1 MDKEKELDEE
11 KELAEEK
18 ENADTNAD
26 TNADNPDNI
35 ENTSIDTDN
44 DQVEGNVVSGKIE
57 PVSIENEMQTSYLDY
72 SMSVIIGRAIP
83 DIRDGL
89 KPVHRRT
96 LFSMHQT
103 GTHYNQP
110 YKKSARI
117 VGDVIGKYHPH
128 GDSAVYDTLVR
139 MAQDFSLRYP
149 LVDGQGNFGSIDG
162 DPPAAMR
169 YTEVRLAKISNQLL
183 TDIEKNT
190 VDFQPNY
197 DGSLSEPVIF
207 PSLLPM
213 LLLNGSSG
221 IAVGMAT
228 SVPPHNLKELIA
240 AFIYFVDNRE
250 ASISEL
256 VDILKGPDFP
266 TGGYIYGKDSLRRAY
281 ETGRGTIL
289 VRSKYHVETDKKG
302 KEKIVITEIPYQVN
316 KSKILETIA
325 HYVRLKKMPGISD
338 LRDESDREGMR
349 IVIELKRD
357 EIPEVV
363 VNSLFKFTQLQT
375 TFSINLLAIANN
387 QPKQFNLKEYFN
399 HFLGHRKEII
409 RRRSL
414 FDLDKAEKRAHII
427 EGLKI
432 ALQHLD
438 LVIKIIRSSA
448 NRAEAKTN
456 LMAQLPLTAIQTDAI
471 LDMQLYRLTGL
482 EIDKLQAE
490 YEELLML
497 INYLKELLASERM
510 ILGVI
515 KEELQNVSQQFGDV
529 RRTTIIED
537 ELHDIDKEDL
547 IKDEDFII
555 LFTQKGYINRTTLS
569 TYKTQNRGTTGRK
582 GLSLKDEDLISRV
595 FVASAHDYILVFTEK
610 GRMFWKKVYDIP
622 EGEAGS
628 RGKPINRLI
637 GITEDEKICSI
648 INVKEFSA
656 DKYIMLF
663 SRQGYVKKTSLS
675 EFSRPRTNG
684 IIAADVR
691 DGDLLFEAQITDG
704 ENEIIMGT
712 SLGKAIKFN
721 ERDVRE
727 IGRTGRG
734 VIGIRL
740 DKGDFV
746 VGADIITKD
755 SKCILT
761 VTENGIGKKSELSL
775 YRLQGRGGKGLINIK
790 INERLGKVIG
800 LVTLDDDSEII
811 LSSQQ
816 GKLIKQSSSKLRAQ
830 GRATQGV
837 KIINLKEDDKLV
849 SLEKVRAQNG
859 NEDPQNG
866 NGESQIQNGES
877 QDGNDDP
884 QNENEDLQDEN
895 DDPSFDIDET
905 MTEEEEQ

>member
-1 MDKEKELDEE
+1 MEEEKEEEE
-11 KELAEEK
+11 KELADEK
-18 ENADTNAD
+18 ENTEHTEHAKNTGNSSNDS
-26 TNADNPDNI
+26 DNNGQTEDVGA
-35 ENTSIDTDN
+35 
-44 DQVEGNVVSGKIE
+44 VEFPGKIE

-103 GTHYNQP
+103 GTHFNQP

-228 SVPPHNLKELIA
+228 SIPPHNIKELIA
-240 AFIYFVDNRE
+240 AFIYFVDNRN

-281 ETGRGTIL
+281 ETGRGSIL
-289 VRSKYHVETDKKG
+289 VRSKYHIETDKKG
-302 KEKIVITEIPYQVN
+302 REKIIFTEIPYQVN
-316 KSKILETIA
+316 KGKILETIA
-325 HYVRLKKMPGISD
+325 HYVRIKKMPGIAD

-357 EIPEVV
+357 EIPEVA
-363 VNSLFKFTQLQT
+363 VNSLFKYTQLQT
-375 TFSINLLAIANN
+375 SFSINLLAIADN
-387 QPKQFNLKEYFN
+387 QPKQFNLKDYFN

-438 LVIKIIRSSA
+438 QVIKIIRNSS
-448 NRAEAKTN
+448 NRPEAKTN
-456 LMAQLPLTAIQTDAI
+456 LMAQLPLTPVQTDAI

-482 EIDKLQAE
+482 EIDKLQSE
-490 YEELLML
+490 YEELLKL

-515 KEELQNVSQQFGDV
+515 KEELQNVSQQFGDT

-547 IKDEDFII
+547 IKNEDFII

-582 GLSLKDEDLISRV
+582 GLSLKGEDMISRV

-610 GRMFWKKVYDIP
+610 GRMFWIKAYDIP

-637 GITEDEKICSI
+637 GITEDEKVCSI
-648 INVKEFSA
+648 INVKEFSP

-691 DGDLLFEAQITDG
+691 DDDLLFEAQITNG
-704 ENEIIMGT
+704 ENEIILGT

-721 ERDVRE
+721 EREVRE

-740 DKGDFV
+740 DEDDFV

-755 SKCILT
+755 NKYILT
-761 VTENGIGKKSELSL
+761 VTENGIGKKSDLSL
-775 YRLQGRGGKGLINIK
+775 YRLQGRGGKGLK
-790 INERLGKVIG
+790 Y
-800 LVTLDDDSEII
+800 
-811 LSSQQ
+811 
-816 GKLIKQSSSKLRAQ
+816 
-830 GRATQGV
+830 
-837 KIINLKEDDKLV
+837 
-849 SLEKVRAQNG
+849 QN
-859 NEDPQNG
+859 Q
-866 NGESQIQNGES
+866 
-877 QDGNDDP
+877 
-884 QNENEDLQDEN
+884 
-895 DDPSFDIDET
+895 
-905 MTEEEEQ
+905 